1 MRRQKSW
8 WPVSVLA
15 ASLQLAMSACTG
27 SDGGPPPKPAAIPA
41 PETVALTRDT
51 TQEETEVLYRAE
63 QMRIRDCM
71 RRQGFDYFLVPRRPV
86 PEMRDFPYVVDDVSW
101 AAKYGYGSTLYR
113 LNELALEKDP
123 NERYFE
129 SLPATRRA
137 QALLA
142 RNGDA
147 RNGDLLVDVPGIP
160 NTVTSS
166 KGCRAAAQR
175 ELYGDLP
182 AWVRAD
188 AVMTAL
194 VPLRQGAVTADPR
207 FVKAVQRWSRCMR
220 ERGHPYASPAQA
232 RDNVPRLV
240 RHVGPEQS
248 GPADAPAAE
257 TALAV
262 AEATCANRT
271 GLAATARQVDQEH
284 AARLRAQ
291 YRADVAA
298 GQRLQQQA
306 LPGAR
311 AIVAAG

>member
-1 MRRQKSW
+1 MRRQHSR
-8 WPVSVLA
+8 WPVAVLA

-41 PETVALTRDT
+41 PGDVALTRDV

-71 RRQGFDYFLVPRRPV
+71 QRQGFEYFLVPRKPV
-86 PEMRDFPYVVDDVSW
+86 PEMRDFPYLVDDVAW
-101 AAKYGYGSTLYR
+101 AAKYGYGSTLHR
-113 LNELALEKDP
+113 RNELALENDP

-129 SLPATRRA
+129 SLPASRRA

-147 RNGDLLVDVPGIP
+147 RSGDLLVEVPGIP
-160 NTVTSS
+160 ATVGSS

-175 ELYGDLP
+175 EIYGDLP
-182 AWVRAD
+182 TWFRAD
-188 AVMTAL
+188 VVTTTL
-194 VPLRQGAVTADPR
+194 VTLRRGAVTTDPR
-207 FVKAVQRWSRCMR
+207 FLAAVQRWSRCMR

-232 RDNVPRLV
+232 RDNVPQLV
-240 RHVGPEQS
+240 AQIGPPAP
-248 GPADAPAAE
+248 GLADAPAAE

-262 AEATCANRT
+262 AEATCADRT
-271 GLAATARQVDQEH
+271 GLAATARQVDQDH
-284 AARLRAQ
+284 AARLREQ

-298 GQRLQQQA
+298 RQRLQQQA
-306 LPGAR
+306 LTRAR